1 MRNRKKFLAV
11 LLAVSTAVS
20 GIAVPTCNVRADD
33 AAWEADCEPT
43 DPVVETAELPEE
55 DGEYVV
61 YMENNQ
67 ADEVSLADDAYE
79 LSGDN
84 SAEVVLETDLS
95 ASQMEQLD
103 ELSGQEEIYIE
114 ENIFL
119 TGASCMSDENNEMD
133 CDEEEDYEDDDTD
146 ASDLAL
152 KLALKQMLQE
162 QSAAQ
167 EEETEAEWN
176 LQMIH
181 ADDVDAEMETTGTP
195 VKVAVL
201 DSGVE
206 FLAGVPVAKS
216 INLVKDEQ
224 DLTYYMNDMTGHGTA
239 VADIIHQIAPTAQIY
254 SVRIMDSENRGRLSD
269 VVAGIYWCI
278 EQDVDVINMS
288 FGTSVESEV
297 LRKAIQAAAEHGILM
312 VSSAGNGGTGSAVE
326 YPAAFPKVIAVGA
339 VGTDAQKTEESA
351 AGEEVELA
359 APGEQILTKSMLGL
373 ETVNSGTSMAA
384 PHVAGA
390 AALLMQQSGCTD
402 AAYIRALLDQSS
414 NPLGDEDA
422 YGYGLVD
429 LSYANELLNGSE
441 EITIGEAEN
450 EETAGEGAEA
460 DAWQLTEQEERPV
473 ETFEEVDYVEGRWA
487 SSLDKDGTHW
497 DLAGI
502 FYNEENGFTAKEIM
516 IFKTGAVYPDL
527 EKSGLRGGSANPGWH
542 GWNGS
547 RMQNKE
553 NYIANF
559 ILATRIAKKGG
570 KTADLKKVQGQSDAT
585 FKQMKMN
592 ISLSCIEG
600 TNSKRANST
609 EEPVKMKQTWNEI
622 FRRIKVDV
630 NNETDLNYAQQ
641 NEKKQKKWRTLFLYG
656 MALHTATD
664 AIAHNSFYRK
674 NGTYHSYVE
683 DKTDDEKNV
692 NLSRW
697 ECAQNTAYEV
707 SMDCDM
713 RIEGLITDFSSAGQ
727 PCWKRKDFYLGNVIK
742 YAVQVD
748 RESIEEITD
757 AFKAVDYTFDPA

>member
-1 MRNRKKFLAV
+1 MMR
-11 LLAVSTAVS
+11 
-20 GIAVPTCNVRADD
+20 
-33 AAWEADCEPT
+33 
-43 DPVVETAELPEE
+43 
-55 DGEYVV
+55 
-61 YMENNQ
+61 
-67 ADEVSLADDAYE
+67 
-79 LSGDN
+79 
-84 SAEVVLETDLS
+84 
-95 ASQMEQLD
+95 
-103 ELSGQEEIYIE
+103 
-114 ENIFL
+114 
-119 TGASCMSDENNEMD
+119 
-133 CDEEEDYEDDDTD
+133 
-146 ASDLAL
+146 
-152 KLALKQMLQE
+152 E

-181 ADDVDAEMETTGTP
+181 ADDVEAGTETTGTP

-206 FLAGVPVAKS
+206 FLAGIPVAKS

-239 VADIIHQIAPTAQIY
+239 VADIIYQIAPTAQIY
-254 SVRIMDSENRGRLSD
+254 SVRVMDQENRGRLSD

-297 LRKAIQAAAEHGILM
+297 LRKAIQAAAEQGILM
-312 VSSAGNGGTGSAVE
+312 VSSAGNGGTGSTVE
-326 YPAAFPKVIAVGA
+326 YPAAFPEVIAVGA

-351 AGEEVELA
+351 TGEEVELS

-450 EETAGEGAEA
+450 EETAGERAEA

-473 ETFEEVDYVEGRWA
+473 ETFEKVDYVEGRWNGEGH
-487 SSLDKDGTHW
+487 KE
-497 DLAGI
+497 LAGV
-502 FYNEENGFTAKEIM
+502 FYNEENGFTATEIK
-516 IFKTGAVYPDL
+516 IFKTGAVYPDQ
-527 EKSGLRGGSANPGWH
+527 EKSGLRGGGANPGWH

-547 RMQNKE
+547 RMQNRE

-559 ILATRIAKKGG
+559 ILATRIARKGG
-570 KTADLKKVQGQSDAT
+570 KTADLKKVRGQSDAT
-585 FKQMKMN
+585 FKRMKMN

-600 TNSKRANST
+600 TNSKTSGST
-609 EEPVKMKQTWNEI
+609 EEPVKKKQTWKQI
-622 FRRIKVDV
+622 FNGIKGLPD
-630 NNETDLNYAQQ
+630 YAQQ
-641 NEKKQKKWRTLFLYG
+641 DEQEQKEWRTFFLYG

-664 AIAHNSFYRK
+664 AIAHNSFYLK
-674 NGTYHSYVE
+674 DGTYHSYVE
-683 DKTDDEKNV
+683 DKTDDEKNI

-697 ECAQNTAYEV
+697 ESAQNTAYEV
-707 SMDCDM
+707 SVDCHAG
-713 RIEGLITDFSSAGQ
+713 IEGFITDFSSAGE